1 MERIPFGVTQLDRTI
16 NGGAPVGSVVLLSGE
31 GGAGAREFLHT
42 SAVMNGLAEADPE
55 LYDLH
60 SGEPAAEAIRPGT
73 VHYVS
78 LTADEEQV
86 RSEMTLAMAGD
97 IAAAGLEDVQFH
109 DLSERYFHASPVPR
123 EWYADATGDITQLRD
138 RQDRADLITALAD
151 TLSEIAPDNLVVVDS
166 LTDMIA
172 ALGDAFAWRDVIY
185 VVKGLQKAAH
195 EWDGLVL
202 LHVNHE
208 TLTST
213 RIGQLVDAVN
223 GTMRFEWESGGS
235 TRARTLVVQQFR
247 GVLSQI
253 EAEDIVRFE
262 TEIGEAGFDI
272 SDVRKIR

>member
-60 SGEPAAEAIRPGT
+60 YGEPAAEAIRPGT